1 MAKILYTMG
10 EAAEM
15 LGENPSAVRYW
26 SNYFEK
32 FIKPERNAKGNRL
45 FHADDIDTLRE
56 IQFLLKKQG
65 MTLEGAAAK
74 MRDDRHSVQKRVKAL
89 DTLKEIRDNLIQV
102 RKGL

>member
-1 MAKILYTMG
+1 
-10 EAAEM
+10 
-15 LGENPSAVRYW
+15 
-26 SNYFEK
+26 
-32 FIKPERNAKGNRL
+32 
-45 FHADDIDTLRE
+45 
-56 IQFLLKKQG
+56 